1 LLGAVGSPY
10 GASTENVVFSSLAT
24 LFLADACVGF
34 RVDLLVRSA
43 SWGRPGRRNWRSWV
57 GGAWRVR
64 AGTALSYTHLEL
76 EVELEAVLA
85 VNRDAPLLAV

>member
-1 LLGAVGSPY
+1 MR
-10 GASTENVVFSSLAT
+10 
-24 LFLADACVGF
+24 D
-34 RVDLLVRSA
+34 RI
-43 SWGRPGRRNWRSWV
+43 GRISFCWRSWV

>member
-1 LLGAVGSPY
+1 MLGAVGSPY

-43 SWGRPGRRNWRSWV
+43 SWGRPGRRSWR